1 MRTTAGP
8 ILIVD
13 DDPDIRDF
21 VEQVLVDQGYEVATA
36 SDGQVAL
43 ESMECVHP
51 RLILLD
57 MRMPAMDGW
66 AFAHAYR
73 VQPGPHA
80 PIVVMTA
87 AQDAGERA
95 RQINAQGFLAKPFD
109 LQDLLNIVHRLA
121 TQG

>member
-1 MRTTAGP
+1 MRTAEHP

-21 VEQVLVDQGYEVATA
+21 VEQVLADQGYEVATA
-36 SDGQVAL
+36 SDGQLAL
-43 ESMECVHP
+43 DSVERVRP

-66 AFAHAYR
+66 AFANAYR

-87 AQDAGERA
+87 ARDAGERA
-95 RQINAQGFLAKPFD
+95 GQINAQGFLAKPFD
-109 LQDLLNIVHRLA
+109 LDDLIDIVHRLA
-121 TQG
+121 AQG